1 MTRHDEKCFDDLI
14 YVMQIPICYVF
25 FLFFTFFLEVWCIAL
40 LVYLNWDSMA
50 WTVMY
55 YCMCEC
61 ACACVRVLI
70 ELDWIRHGGNGMYC
84 YDGYGYG
91 LEVFVF
97 TYRGCTN
104 LMLTFNT
111 HHSG

>member
-1 MTRHDEKCFDDLI
+1 
-14 YVMQIPICYVF
+14 
-25 FLFFTFFLEVWCIAL
+25 
-40 LVYLNWDSMA
+40 
-50 WTVMY
+50 
-55 YCMCEC
+55 MCEC
-61 ACACVRVLI
+61 ACAYACVLI

-104 LMLTFNT
+104 LMLTFNI
-111 HHSG
+111 HDSGQL